1 MNYHP
6 VRDICLFGEDII
18 RLRDILGCSLEE
30 TANITTMHELGH
42 MVLYSLKVEQTEK
55 DAWLQGSRF
64 LSLTN
69 VSQSLYCK
77 AIKTYVN
84 M

>member
-6 VRDICLFGEDII
+6 VRDVCLFGEDI
-18 RLRDILGCSLEE
+18 RTLTNILGCSFEQ

-42 MVLYSLKVEQTEK
+42 MILYSLKAEQTEK
-55 DAWLQGSRF
+55 EAWLQGSRL

-69 VSQSLYCK
+69 VSESLYLQ